1 MGCGEATTLVNVLKH
16 LKGRRKD
23 AYGFDIS
30 WSRIHYGNS
39 YINEN
44 KMDNI
49 NLFIG
54 DLFKIPLPNNS
65 IDIVYTSHSLEPNG
79 GKEKEALKELF
90 RVTNKYLILLEP
102 GYEFGNEEIKNRMN
116 SHGYVKNLCS
126 ISKELGFNVIENRLF
141 ELCANELN
149 PTQIIVIEKQDKV
162 GSIEVQFNCPI
173 TKTILEKE
181 EDCYFTSKGLL
192 AYPII
197 KGIPCL
203 LAQNA
208 IVATHLKDFK

>member
-1 MGCGEATTLVNVLKH
+1 
-16 LKGRRKD
+16 
-23 AYGFDIS
+23 
-30 WSRIHYGNS
+30 
-39 YINEN
+39 
-44 KMDNI
+44 MDGVQ
-49 NLFIG
+49 LFTS
-54 DLFKIPLPNNS
+54 DLFNIPLQDNS

-79 GKEKEALKELF
+79 GREKEALQELF

-102 GYEFGNEEIKNRMN
+102 GYEFGNEKIKKRMD

-149 PTQIIVIEKQDKV
+149 PTQIIIIEKQEKV
-162 GSIEVQFNCPI
+162 GNAEVQFCCPI
-173 TKTILEKE
+173 TKTELEKD
-181 EDCYFTSKGLL
+181 EDCYYTPKGLL

-208 IVATHLKDFK
+208 IIATHLKDLNF